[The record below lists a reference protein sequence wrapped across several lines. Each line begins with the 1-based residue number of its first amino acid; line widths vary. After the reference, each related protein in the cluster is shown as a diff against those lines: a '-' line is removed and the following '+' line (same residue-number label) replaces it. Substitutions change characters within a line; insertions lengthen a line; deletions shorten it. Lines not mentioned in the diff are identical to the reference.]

1 MIRGNKRENKFSYNN
16 YTIWSSAT
24 SNLTSLSSKMHLI
37 VTIIYDTHNRKL
49 YKYIKLQKG

>member
-24 SNLTSLSSKMHLI
+24 SNCSIQFNKSLL
-37 VTIIYDTHNRKL
+37 
-49 YKYIKLQKG
+49 